1 MAIANAPSAPILTA
15 DGIPLRVSLRRS
27 MRRSKLR
34 ALALVLP
41 AFLFLVIVFILPIG
55 NLLTRSVDDA
65 LINHQLPLTFSLIET
80 WDRDQQS
87 LPEEALFESVYLDLT
102 TINKFLI
109 ANNTGANVDVSDSA
123 WWLKIPPKGPYKDS
137 IVQINPR
144 WGEASAWQPLK
155 QLVDKSLAHRG
166 TEKEKRNVK
175 QRAAFDLCSELT
187 PLNNASCRTLFK
199 ALETWD
205 GQSAPDESLFA
216 ALYKDLNS
224 AQKILSG
231 KSSTRMNYEE
241 PGWKGIIRTS
251 LRKFKTIEGPPYRD
265 AMIKANKGWGEVR
278 FWQSLV
284 LMKDARTMG
293 YYLNAF
299 DRRYDVDKN
308 IILRSEERRVYV
320 MLWWRTLILSLI
332 VTVGCLV
339 LSYPVAHLLATLPLR
354 YSNLL
359 MICVLMP
366 FWTSL
371 LVRIVSWM
379 VMLQQEGVINDA
391 LVWTRLISDENRL
404 PMMYNFTGTV
414 IVMIQ
419 ILLPFMILPI
429 YSVMKTIPPSYM
441 RAAQNLGAAP
451 SLAFL
456 RVYMP
461 LTLPGVGAGVI
472 LVFIVA
478 IGYYITPELVGGKDG
493 RLIGNMIAYHM
504 QKSLNWGLG
513 AAMGTVLLAA
523 ILVLYWVYD
532 KIVGVDNL
540 KMG

>member
-41 AFLFLVIVFILPIG
+41 AFLFLVTVFILPIG
-55 NLLTRSVDDA
+55 NLLTRSVDDT

-109 ANNTGANVDVSDSA
+109 ANNTGASVDVSNAA
-123 WWLKIPPKGPYKDS
+123 WWLKIPPKGPYKES

-144 WGEASAWQPLK
+144 WGEAGAWQPLK

-187 PLNNASCRTLFK
+187 PLRNASCRTLFK

-265 AMIKANKGWGEVR
+265 ALIKANKGWGEVR

>member
-1 MAIANAPSAPILTA
+1 MAIANASSAPILTA

-109 ANNTGANVDVSDSA
+109 ANNTGASVDVSNAA
-123 WWLKIPPKGPYKDS
+123 WWLKIPPKGPYKES

-144 WGEASAWQPLK
+144 WGEAGAWQPLK

>member
-109 ANNTGANVDVSDSA
+109 ANNTGASVDVSNAA
-123 WWLKIPPKGPYKDS
+123 WWLKIPPKGPYKES

-144 WGEASAWQPLK
+144 WGEAGAWQPLK

-187 PLNNASCRTLFK
+187 PLRNASCGKLFK
-199 ALETWD
+199 ALEAWD

-265 AMIKANKGWGEVR
+265 ALIKANKGWGEVR

-523 ILVLYWVYD
+523 ILVLYWVYN

>member
-109 ANNTGANVDVSDSA
+109 ANNTGASVDVSNAA
-123 WWLKIPPKGPYKDS
+123 WWLKIPPKGPYKES

-144 WGEASAWQPLK
+144 WGEAGAWQPLK

-265 AMIKANKGWGEVR
+265 VMIKANKGWGEVR

-451 SLAFL
+451 SLAFI

>member
-41 AFLFLVIVFILPIG
+41 AFLFLVTVFILPIG

-109 ANNTGANVDVSDSA
+109 ANNTGASVDVSNAA
-123 WWLKIPPKGPYKDS
+123 WWLKIPPKGPYKES

-144 WGEASAWQPLK
+144 WGEAGAWQPLK

-166 TEKEKRNVK
+166 TEKEKRNIK
-175 QRAAFDLCSELT
+175 QRATFDLCSELT

-205 GQSAPDESLFA
+205 GQSVPDESLFA
-216 ALYKDLNS
+216 GLYKDLNS

-265 AMIKANKGWGEVR
+265 ALIKANKGWGEVR

>member
-109 ANNTGANVDVSDSA
+109 ANNTGASVDVSNAA
-123 WWLKIPPKGPYKDS
+123 WWLKIPPKGPYKES

-144 WGEASAWQPLK
+144 WGEAGAWRPLK
-155 QLVDKSLAHRG
+155 QIVDNSLVYRG

-199 ALETWD
+199 ALEAWD

-265 AMIKANKGWGEVR
+265 ALIKANKGWGEVR

>member
-1 MAIANAPSAPILTA
+1 M
-15 DGIPLRVSLRRS
+15 
-27 MRRSKLR
+27 
-34 ALALVLP
+34 
-41 AFLFLVIVFILPIG
+41 
-55 NLLTRSVDDA
+55 
-65 LINHQLPLTFSLIET
+65 
-80 WDRDQQS
+80 
-87 LPEEALFESVYLDLT
+87 
-102 TINKFLI
+102 
-109 ANNTGANVDVSDSA
+109 
-123 WWLKIPPKGPYKDS
+123 
-137 IVQINPR
+137 
-144 WGEASAWQPLK
+144 
-155 QLVDKSLAHRG
+155 
-166 TEKEKRNVK
+166 
-175 QRAAFDLCSELT
+175 C
-187 PLNNASCRTLFK
+187 
-199 ALETWD
+199 
-205 GQSAPDESLFA
+205 
-216 ALYKDLNS
+216 
-224 AQKILSG
+224 
-231 KSSTRMNYEE
+231 
-241 PGWKGIIRTS
+241 IR
-251 LRKFKTIEGPPYRD
+251 
-265 AMIKANKGWGEVR
+265 
-278 FWQSLV
+278 
-284 LMKDARTMG
+284 
-293 YYLNAF
+293 

-379 VMLQQEGVINDA
+379 VMLQQEGVINDT

>member
-109 ANNTGANVDVSDSA
+109 ANNTGASVDVSNAA
-123 WWLKIPPKGPYKDS
+123 WWLKIPPKGPYKES

-144 WGEASAWQPLK
+144 WGEAGAWQPLK

-187 PLNNASCRTLFK
+187 PLRNASCGKLFK

-265 AMIKANKGWGEVR
+265 ALIKANKGWGEVR

-513 AAMGTVLLAA
+513 AAMGSVLLGA
-523 ILVLYWVYD
+523 ILILYWIYD
-532 KIVGVDNL
+532 KLVGIDNL

>member
-41 AFLFLVIVFILPIG
+41 AFLFLVTVFILPIG

-109 ANNTGANVDVSDSA
+109 ANNTGASVDVSNAA
-123 WWLKIPPKGPYKDS
+123 WWLKIPPKGPYKES

-144 WGEASAWQPLK
+144 WGEAGAWQPLK

-187 PLNNASCRTLFK
+187 PLRNASCGKLFK
-199 ALETWD
+199 ALEAWD

-265 AMIKANKGWGEVR
+265 ALIKANKGWGEVR

>member
-34 ALALVLP
+34 ALALILP
-41 AFLFLVIVFILPIG
+41 AFLFLVTVFILPIG

-166 TEKEKRNVK
+166 TEKEKRNIK
-175 QRAAFDLCSELT
+175 QRATFDLCSELT

-205 GQSAPDESLFA
+205 GQSVPDESLFA

-391 LVWTRLISDENRL
+391 LVWTRLVSDENRL